1 MRKTSLILMAAVLA
15 SLSLP
20 SFAQGHSGI
29 RSNRGAQ
36 LHGQKRADEVH
47 TLNAEKKK
55 KEKKGKK
62 SHKFAFHHNDKD
74 KGKGKG
80 DNRQH

>member
-20 SFAQGHSGI
+20 SFAQGHSGL
-29 RSNRGAQ
+29 RSNRGDQ
-36 LHGQKRADEVH
+36 FHGKNRADEVH
-47 TLNAEKKK
+47 KMNAEKKK
-55 KEKKGKK
+55 GKKGKK
-62 SHKFAFHHNDKD
+62 SHKFLFHHNDKD

>member
-1 MRKTSLILMAAVLA
+1 MKKISLIFTTAVLVGLM
-15 SLSLP
+15 SLQ
-20 SFAQGHSGI
+20 AHGQGKSGT

-36 LHGQKRADEVH
+36 LHGQDRASEVH
-47 TLNAEKKK
+47 ALNAAKK
-55 KEKKGKK
+55 KEKKSKK

-80 DNRQH
+80 DKK